1 MGSGQWCYTE
11 VMPESLKLHVTGM
24 TCGGCE
30 NAVHLT
36 LTQLRGV
43 REVTASHKQNSV
55 NVTYDTGQVTAEKIK
70 QAIEDLGY
78 HVAA

>member
-1 MGSGQWCYTE
+1 MSGS
-11 VMPESLKLHVTGM
+11 LNLRVTGM

-30 NAVHLT
+30 NAVKFT
-36 LTQLRGV
+36 LSQLKGIEAV
-43 REVTASHKQNSV
+43 RASQKENRV
-55 NVTYDTGQVTAEKIK
+55 EVTYDTGQVTPAQIK

>member
-1 MGSGQWCYTE
+1 
-11 VMPESLKLHVTGM
+11 MPESLKLHVTGM